1 MKIYYNNFPEK
12 WEDGLPLGNG
22 RLAAM
27 LWGADCDILSLN
39 HEWIWT
45 GNFKKRENQKSAHFL
60 PYVRQYL
67 ENGDYFRAN
76 ALAAVAFGGNG
87 GISPLER
94 RMDSYQPAGELFV
107 HFEESPHSIVRSL
120 EMEKGVV
127 QSRRVFAHHE
137 IDTSAYCDCN
147 ADVIA
152 ATWKSTRPMHL
163 RLQFVR
169 EAQQGIE
176 TEIAYTS
183 TGFSFDADMAG
194 GISFGVRGAI
204 KTDGKVFVSDAALSV
219 QDATYVTV
227 CINIGTE
234 HAGIAQELGKTD
246 LFAYQYEKSFALHCA
261 KFAAQMNQ
269 SKIEICP
276 TDCAQDHFYLN
287 EHITA
292 LKKSGRE
299 DPCLLTI
306 YARFAQYLMVSGSI
320 CAELPLHLQGKW
332 NRDLCPKW
340 NSDYHLNINLQ
351 MNYWFTDRM
360 QLSQS
365 TRQMLE
371 YVRMLLPNAR
381 KAAKDIYGC
390 RGILYPLNSD
400 IWANCT
406 AEAYN
411 YAVWIAAAGWLCQH
425 FISHY
430 VHTGDKQ
437 YLKTAGYPFIKET
450 VQFYEDYFV
459 RDAQGSLQIMP
470 SQSPENKFE
479 GGGYFP
485 VSICA
490 NSAMDVQIAYDTFRF
505 AIFAAEEL
513 ETDTQNCVR
522 WREMLEHFPPFPIGS
537 DGRLL
542 EWDAEDKIEIEKG
555 HRHVSHLFGVYP
567 ANIFS
572 PEKNTEQFKAAR
584 KSLDFRLAHAGGHT
598 GWSRAWAACLFA
610 RFLDGA
616 AVQENLHKLIC
627 EISSA
632 TLLDLHPNYYP
643 QTENKKRTDT
653 PALFTKPV
661 ENPPMIFQIDGNLG
675 AAAALAEAVAQY
687 RSGKIYLLPA
697 ADKSWTHGCV
707 SGMIM
712 PFGNR
717 IDFTWDESGITNLC
731 VTLGFRGKAVFA
743 HLPGIKQQPG
753 ITCAETI
760 TVTGQC
766 GQKFV
771 LIGE

>member
-1 MKIYYNNFPEK
+1 MKICYNHSPEK
-12 WEDGLPLGNG
+12 WEDGLPVGNG

-45 GNFKKRENQKSAHFL
+45 GNFKTRENQKSAHFL

-67 ENGDYFRAN
+67 ENKDYFRAN
-76 ALAAVAFGGNG
+76 ALAALAFGGNG
-87 GISPLER
+87 GISPLTR

-107 HFEESPHSIVRSL
+107 RFEKAPRTTVRSL
-120 EMEKGVV
+120 DMEKGLV
-127 QSRRVFAHHE
+127 QSRRVFE
-137 IDTSAYCDCN
+137 DCNIDTSVYCDCS

-152 ATWKSTRPMHL
+152 AAWKSVQPMTLH
-163 RLQFVR
+163 LQFAR
-169 EAQQGIE
+169 ETQEG
-176 TEIAYTS
+176 TKTSTAYTN
-183 TGFSFDADMAG
+183 TGFAFDADMAEG
-194 GISFGVRGAI
+194 VSFGVRGAV
-204 KTDGKVFVSDAALSV
+204 KTDGEVTVHSTELCVKN
-219 QDATYVTV
+219 ATYLTV
-227 CINIGTE
+227 LINIGTE
-234 HAGIAQELGKTD
+234 HAGIAQELSKTD
-246 LFAYQYEKSFALHCA
+246 LSAYQYEKSFALHCA
-261 KFAAQMNQ
+261 KFAAQMHQ

-276 TDCAQDHFYLN
+276 PDDTQQAFYVN
-287 EHITA
+287 EHIAA
-292 LKKSGRE
+292 LKKSGAQ
-299 DPCLLTI
+299 DPYLLSI

-351 MNYWFTDRM
+351 MNYWFTDKM
-360 QLSQS
+360 HLSQY
-365 TRQMLE
+365 TRQMLD
-371 YVRMLLPNAR
+371 YVRTLLPNAR
-381 KAAKDIYGC
+381 KAAQDLYGC

-425 FISHY
+425 FISYY
-430 VHTGDKQ
+430 VHTGDRE
-437 YLKTAGYPFIKET
+437 YLQSAGYPFIKET

-459 RDAQGSLQIMP
+459 RDAQGGIKIMP

-485 VSICA
+485 VSVCA

-505 AIFAAEEL
+505 AVFAAEEL
-513 ETDTQNCVR
+513 ETDPQSCVR
-522 WREMLEHFPPFPIGS
+522 WREILAHFPPFPIGS

-567 ANIFS
+567 ASIFT
-572 PEKNTEQFKAAR
+572 PEKYTEQFKAAR
-584 KSLDFRLAHAGGHT
+584 KSLDYRLAHAGGHT

-627 EISSA
+627 EISSG

-643 QTENKKRTDT
+643 QSDHEKRTDT

-661 ENPPMIFQIDGNLG
+661 KNPPMIFQIDGNLG
-675 AAAALAEAVAQY
+675 AAAALAEALAQY
-687 RSGKIYLLPA
+687 RGDAIYLLPA
-697 ADKSWTHGCV
+697 ADKSWTHGKV
-707 SGMIM
+707 VGMTM
-712 PFGNR
+712 PFGNC
-717 IDFTWDESGITNLC
+717 IDFAWNESGITSLS

-743 HLPGIKQQPG
+743 NLGAVQSKAGVI
-753 ITCAETI
+753 CADTV
-760 TVTGQC
+760 TVTGAC